1 MASRRW
7 VAALGSVAC
16 AIGIA
21 SAAVCA
27 QSGSGQPVGSAQ
39 QTELNARIEVLSE
52 SLDQTRQELSASRQ
66 EIKELRRM
74 LEQVIDKMGANAPPA
89 TPVAGAPSA
98 APPGETAVAP
108 TPSEQ
113 QPAQITADDW
123 QIANAR
129 IDELAQDKVES
140 ALKYRLKL
148 SGIVLLNV
156 FSVSGQVDNLD
167 VPTIA
172 LPPSPAASSG
182 AVGASLRQSIV
193 ELTGIG
199 PHIFGASTVGDLQ
212 ADFFGGLP
220 PGYGSNTSGLLR
232 LRIARLRMDWAHT
245 SLFGGLDVPFFSP
258 NLPTSYMSVAI
269 PGFAAAGNLWVW
281 TPTIGVEQRVDTG
294 SAQLKIQ
301 AGLMDPPTY
310 QTTGV
315 TVLRTP
321 SAAES
326 SRQPTYAVRLSA
338 SGRDDRRPIV
348 FGISGIYSPQ
358 RYVGGETVNSWGGV
372 GDWRF
377 ALSRYVELSG
387 EMFLGK
393 GIDSFGGVPSPSPL
407 ADDYRYYA
415 IASPALARITM
426 SGGWAQLKLKADAR
440 NEFNFGLGSGGRDSA
455 DLRSIQPLDVSLETL
470 SPRNQM
476 VFVNYIF
483 RPRSDLLFS
492 PQFERLRTYPAS
504 GAPSIA
510 DQVGVAAGFLF

>member
-7 VAALGSVAC
+7 GVALGCVAC

-21 SAAVCA
+21 SAPVCG
-27 QSGSGQPVGSAQ
+27 QSGSGQSAE
-39 QTELNARIEVLSE
+39 QTELNARIEALSE

-66 EIKELRRM
+66 EIKELRWM
-74 LEQVIDKMGANAPPA
+74 LEQVMDKMGANAPPA
-89 TPVAGAPSA
+89 TPVAGAP
-98 APPGETAVAP
+98 PGEKAAAP

-148 SGIVLLNV
+148 SGMVLLNV

-172 LPPSPAASSG
+172 LLPFPGASSG

-281 TPTIGVEQRVDTG
+281 TPAVGVEQRVDTG

-315 TVLRTP
+315 TTLRTP

-338 SGRDDRRPIV
+338 SGRDDRRPIA

-358 RYVGGETVNSWGGV
+358 RYAGGETVNGWGGV

-377 ALSRYVELSG
+377 AVSRYAELSG

-407 ADDYRYYA
+407 AGDYRYYA
-415 IASPALARITM
+415 IASPALAQITM
-426 SGGWAQLKLKADAR
+426 SGGWAQLKLKADAK

-455 DLRSIQPLDVSLETL
+455 DLRSIEPLDVSLETL